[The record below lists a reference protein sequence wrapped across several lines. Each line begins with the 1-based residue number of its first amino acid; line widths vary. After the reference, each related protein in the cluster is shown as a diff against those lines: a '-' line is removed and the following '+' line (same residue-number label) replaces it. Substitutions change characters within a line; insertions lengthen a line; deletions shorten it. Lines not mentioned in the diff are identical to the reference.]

1 MQAKDFVLRAGERG
15 YNQFHSTG
23 DASSYIS
30 GHPEAILSRHSSFNF
45 GPYQAGMPGFG
56 RIRVFGDEV
65 FSGPG
70 CGYNMHPHHDFII
83 CAFVLEGQLT
93 HINTVGNVDQLSP
106 GDFYAFSAGSG
117 GKHCEVNLRHE
128 DLHVIYIW
136 MLPDQLL
143 LPPSY
148 GRSHFN
154 ALLHRNR
161 VTTLVGNADGS
172 LRVSQQ
178 VRISRFVSDQ
188 PTAIDY
194 MPRSKDNGVY
204 VFVIDGELE
213 LDDKLLGRRDSAGTW
228 RTERLRIRSGVEPTD
243 VLIVETAP

>member
-1 MQAKDFVLRAGERG
+1 MNKPDFVLRAGDRG
-15 YNQFHSTG
+15 YNHFLSTG

-30 GHPEAILSRHSSFNF
+30 GHPDGMLTRHSSFNF
-45 GPYQAGMPGFG
+45 GPWQDGIAGFG
-56 RIRVFGDEV
+56 RVRVFGDEV
-65 FSGPG
+65 FSGAG

-83 CAFVLEGQLT
+83 CAFILEGQLT

-128 DLHVIYIW
+128 DTKVIYIW

-148 GRSHFN
+148 SRSHFN
-154 ALLHRNR
+154 ALQHRNR
-161 VTTLVGNADGS
+161 LSTLIGHADGA

-178 VRISRFVSDQ
+178 VRVSRFVSDQ
-188 PTAIDY
+188 PTAIEY
-194 MPRSKDNGVY
+194 VPTASDNGVY
-204 VFVIDGELE
+204 VFVVEGSLE
-213 LDDKLLGRRDSAGTW
+213 CDDTQLGRRDSTGIWGA
-228 RTERLRIRSGVEPTD
+228 ERLHLRSGREPVD